1 MDNPYQSPSS
11 ASPTELTADG
21 SSKNP
26 IALRLAILAA
36 GAIPFLVLLWHSGEI
51 GELLRTG
58 GISLFGAAGLYLFA
72 LLLALSGALLF
83 FSRRSALWPLLA
95 CLPYP
100 LYGVA
105 TAADRPSQLFGILS
119 LVCIAA
125 CLAYYW
131 RLKRGA

>member
-11 ASPTELTADG
+11 ASPAELTADG
-21 SSKNP
+21 SSKTP
-26 IALRLAILAA
+26 IALRLAIIAA

-51 GELLRTG
+51 WELLRTG

-72 LLLALSGALLF
+72 LLLTLAGALLF
-83 FSRRSALWPLLA
+83 FSRRSALWLLLA

-100 LYGVA
+100 LYGVG

-119 LVCIAA
+119 LVCITD

-131 RLKRGA
+131 RLKRAA

>member
-11 ASPTELTADG
+11 ASPAELTADG

-26 IALRLAILAA
+26 IALRLAIIAA
-36 GAIPFLVLLWHSGEI
+36 GAIPFLELLWHSGEI
-51 GELLRTG
+51 WELLRTG

-72 LLLALSGALLF
+72 LLLTLAGALLF
-83 FSRRSALWPLLA
+83 FSRRSALWLLLA

-100 LYGVA
+100 LYDVA
-105 TAADRPSQLFGILS
+105 TAVDGPSQLFGILS
-119 LVCIAA
+119 LVCITA

-131 RLKRGA
+131 RLKRAA